1 MKRERNI
8 AVAVLAG
15 FILVAVILLAAFYL
29 QKPFNPAPTPVISV
43 IVDGNF
49 TVNSDSYVY
58 YNFTVYS
65 GPTNAKINETVQ
77 GTFSVSDG
85 NESTIRVY
93 IMDGANFDNWK
104 NGLES
109 NKYYDSG
116 ESSAGNV
123 GATLSSTGTY
133 YLVYDNT
140 YSSVSKSVTTQVS
153 YAHW

>member
-58 YNFTVYS
+58 YNLRYILDLQTPKLTKRCKAPLVFLT
-65 GPTNAKINETVQ
+65 ETRAQ
-77 GTFSVSDG
+77 
-85 NESTIRVY
+85 
-93 IMDGANFDNWK
+93 
-104 NGLES
+104 
-109 NKYYDSG
+109 
-116 ESSAGNV
+116 
-123 GATLSSTGTY
+123 
-133 YLVYDNT
+133 
-140 YSSVSKSVTTQVS
+140 
-153 YAHW
+153 